1 MALYSKGVYPEL
13 SYQERAENTMSAKTY
28 DALINILRLR
38 DSAEG
43 KIPVRI
49 ADETEQRATNWFLS

>member
-1 MALYSKGVYPEL
+1 
-13 SYQERAENTMSAKTY
+13 MSAKTY

-49 ADETEQRATNWFLS
+49 SDETEQRAMNWFLS

>member
-38 DSAEG
+38 ESAEG

-49 ADETEQRATNWFLS
+49 SDETEQRAMNWFLS